1 MIIDRLNLT
10 VKIDGHPVRVRP
22 SSLTLEQYAA
32 CLPVCKVMFSGE
44 NRPKASTEKAV
55 LFLGQKIIFTGY
67 LLSAGAIRG
76 GQYITFGY
84 EPGSSLG
91 NYRKEKAP
99 YIFDDLVSQ
108 CGLKKGDVNI
118 PDVEFP
124 RAHFSGN
131 GWTNLL
137 DFADSLSDFTD
148 DDYDLYMTPD
158 GVLTVCPVKKSDTIK
173 ADFNRGKNALLITDK
188 KVTAFPAPLA
198 YGDFVRVNDQVK
210 RIIGLRYSISPQNS
224 IMEVLF

>member
-10 VKIDGHPVRVRP
+10 VKIDGNPVRP
-22 SSLTLEQYAA
+22 SLLTLEQYAS
-32 CLPVCKVMFSGE
+32 CLPVCKIMLSGE
-44 NRPKASTEKAV
+44 NRPKESTEKV
-55 LFLGQKIIFTGY
+55 VVFLGQQIIFTGN
-67 LLSAGAIRG
+67 LLSTGAIRG

-84 EPGSSLG
+84 EPGPSLG

-108 CGLKKGDVNI
+108 SGLKKGSANI
-118 PDVEFP
+118 PNAEFCH
-124 RAHFSGN
+124 AHFSGDS
-131 GWTNLL
+131 WTNLL
-137 DFADSLSDFTD
+137 DFTDSLSDFTD

-158 GVLTVCPVKKSDTIK
+158 GTLTICPIKASGTIK
-173 ADFNRGKNALLITDK
+173 AEFKRGKNALLITDK
-188 KVTAFPAPLA
+188 KLNAFPLPLA
-198 YGDFVRVNDQVK
+198 YGDFIKVNDEVK